1 MKTDTR
7 MLAALMAVI
16 MLIALSA
23 CGKKEEQSIAVS
35 GENVTVDNLAL
46 MPEGEAAIIYEND
59 GLKLLI
65 PLEYDALLQT
75 EVLTDDEDGL
85 LFSISEIASIMAAK
99 KTGYE
104 DAGAGW
110 LFSIGRVDESM
121 MYEMT
126 CRDMSG
132 EEIFAKDGDGNYYVY
147 YHPTDVRF
155 VREDNEAMQADQ
167 VIWTELND
175 WASGTVREQFIA
187 QNEALS
193 VEIKSNTMLD
203 MYLAQL
209 ASLPGVRYTVGN
221 LEYGPVEPLDTFDAE
236 PYLDRLT
243 NDVYFEEVYDE
254 EAPDGE
260 YIVLTFPD
268 EDIRFDFFY
277 AENGENTVRAVWDW
291 GDGGEELYKAVF
303 KDETLS
309 TTEIMQE
316 WYNALVNSQ

>member
-1 MKTDTR
+1 MKTSTR
-7 MLAALMAVI
+7 MMVMVMAVI

-75 EVLTDDEDGL
+75 EVLTDDADGL
-85 LFSISEIASIMAAK
+85 LFSVSEIASMESAK
-99 KTGYE
+99 KIGYE

-110 LFSIGRVDESM
+110 LFSIGRVDEGTMREM
-121 MYEMT
+121 M
-126 CRDMSG
+126 CQDMSG
-132 EEIFAKDGDGNYYVY
+132 AEIFARDAEGSSYIY

-155 VREDNEAMQADQ
+155 VREDNETMQADQ
-167 VIWTELND
+167 KIWAVLNE
-175 WASGTVREQFIA
+175 WAWGSVRDEG
-187 QNEALS
+187 LC

-203 MYLAQL
+203 IYLAQL

-221 LEYGPVEPLDTFDAE
+221 LEYGPVKPSDTFDAG

-243 NDVYFEEVYDE
+243 NDVYFEEMYDE

-277 AENGENTVRAVWDW
+277 AENGENTVRAVWEW

-303 KDETLS
+303 EDKTLS